1 MVLGSLLN
9 DVAVCHDN
17 MCSMQDMCGYPYAS
31 IVAMIQACNETIPIS
46 TNGCSSFWMAWIYRK
61 GIS

>member
-31 IVAMIQACNETIPIS
+31 IVAMIQACSETIPIS
-46 TNGCSSFWMAWIYRK
+46 TNGCSSFWMA
-61 GIS
+61 